1 LDPHHPKERDHSG
14 NENNVLTIDDLL
26 KLPAVG
32 SDSSA
37 SAIENEKQEE
47 SPVQEEVDS
56 VLPKDDQQSPA
67 TTEAAEEAAATTSVT
82 DTVKDK
88 IMEVTAAGGAVAAA
102 AGAAVVGFMS
112 GGIDGVPSDRETSP
126 IPGTF
131 PDTPVVEKTEDN
143 VVPVVEKT
151 EDNVVPVVEQ
161 VAKTDDEPVPGVV
174 IPAKDESIPTP
185 TDLEPETAKDESIPT
200 PNNLEPETTDSTTVA
215 LETGVAATATGGFA
229 AALAADKAAN
239 TAPTHTYIPSAHAIP
254 ENNDSF
260 GILPVPSATAPQG
273 TKPLAEST
281 YADPAP
287 ASTGSLVPEP
297 VATKEVSPLPQT
309 ENFEPVNNDSN
320 IISTT
325 EETSSST
332 TDHIET
338 LKAAAL
344 KSSEHAAQ
352 TAAKA
357 LAIDAP
363 TPPALD
369 AKATLA
375 GLSSGAGVTAIGTAT
390 DQDTDETGLS
400 RFVAKKEDEKVQVD
414 ATSKA
419 AHIEPT
425 IVFDNTQLIQP
436 HTEVLGSGGHAAVAS
451 TPVVVSIPTNK
462 GVQEITAL
470 GTAIVTDGSQEA
482 QALKTELMNN
492 GKTTLPEGA
501 LAHLAPENE
510 EVETPKKET
519 IAPATPAKD
528 VPATPSKTPVTQS
541 SAIKK
546 DRPVSG
552 APSEATQSS
561 EKKKKGGFFRKL
573 KKAFS

>member
-1 LDPHHPKERDHSG
+1 LDPHHPTERDLSG

-32 SDSSA
+32 ADSSA

-47 SPVQEEVDS
+47 SPVQKEVES
-56 VLPKDDQQSPA
+56 VVPKDDQQSPA

-88 IMEVTAAGGAVAAA
+88 IMEVTAAGSAVAAA

-112 GGIDGVPSDRETSP
+112 SGADSVPLDRETSP

-131 PDTPVVEKTEDN
+131 PDTPVVEKTEEN
-143 VVPVVEKT
+143 VVPVVEK
-151 EDNVVPVVEQ
+151 

-185 TDLEPETAKDESIPT
+185 TNLEPETAKDEPFPT
-200 PNNLEPETTDSTTVA
+200 PTNLEPETTDSTTVA

-260 GILPVPSATAPQG
+260 GILPVPSATAPEG

-297 VATKEVSPLPQT
+297 VAAKDVSPLPKT
-309 ENFEPVNNDSN
+309 ENFEPVTNDSN

-325 EETSSST
+325 KDIAAST
-332 TDHIET
+332 TDHSET

-390 DQDTDETGLS
+390 DQETDETGLS

-414 ATSKA
+414 ATAKA
-419 AHIEPT
+419 AHVEPA
-425 IVFDNTQLIQP
+425 IVLDNTQMS
-436 HTEVLGSGGHAAVAS
+436 HSHAETLGSAGHAAVAS
-451 TPVVVSIPTNK
+451 TPVVVSVPTNK

-470 GTAIVTDGSQEA
+470 GTAIVTDGGQEA

-501 LAHLAPENE
+501 LAHLAPENADVA
-510 EVETPKKET
+510 VETSKKEMT
-519 IAPATPAKD
+519 APATPAKD
-528 VPATPSKTPVTQS
+528 APATPSKTPVTQS
-541 SAIKK
+541 SATKK

-561 EKKKKGGFFRKL
+561 EKKKKGGFLRKL
-573 KKAFS
+573 RKAFS